1 MDNLSALF
9 TMESLLSLQGSAAA
23 ALLVPAVLLYLI
35 GEGFKPVA
43 KWVSFVIAL
52 GLSYLVAYLAADT
65 GFLKWVLAFF
75 NGFLVF
81 ASAVGINQGAAQQSL
96 RSAPPVVPSGSPRST
111 RNTPATVP
119 APQSKG
125 LFRSWF

>member
-52 GLSYLVAYLAADT
+52 GLSYLVAALAADT
-65 GFLKWVLAFF
+65 GVLKWVLAFF

-96 RSAPPVVPSGSPRST
+96 RSAPPVTPTGSPRSA
-111 RNTPATVP
+111 RNTPAAV
-119 APQSKG
+119 PQSKG
-125 LFRSWF
+125 LFKSWF

>member
-9 TMESLLSLQGSAAA
+9 TMDSLLSLQGSAAA

-35 GEGFKPVA
+35 GDGFRPFA

-52 GLSYLVAYLAADT
+52 GLSYLVAALAQDQSV
-65 GFLKWVLAFF
+65 FKWILAFF

-81 ASAVGINQGAAQQSL
+81 ASAVGINQAAAQQGSL
-96 RSAPPVVPSGSPRST
+96 GATPVTPPGGPRSARSARPLDPKT
-111 RNTPATVP
+111 KR
-119 APQSKG
+119 
-125 LFRSWF
+125 LFENWF